1 MTVESVTGSPA
12 PGRPATTA
20 HLRWLGF
27 GAAVDS
33 LGTGLSTVIVLL
45 YFVQVIGFDAVSVTV
60 AMSVGAVLGL
70 LTPIPVG
77 RLADRSGLV
86 GVYVGALCLRGL
98 GFLGYAVV
106 DDYAWFFGIT
116 LGLMALETTT
126 SSLQQSLV
134 AGLFDEAGRVRA
146 MSLVSAV
153 RNAALGAG
161 TLLGGLALATDSRLV
176 NASLLAVNG
185 LSFFVFAVVVSRLGR
200 DLPEPG
206 SRTAEPAEPAEP
218 AELAEPTAPLKP
230 TDAPPV
236 LRNLRFLALAG
247 ANGLLFLHDSV
258 LNELLPLWMVTSV
271 GLSPVVMSVLL
282 VVNTA
287 LSVGLQVLFGRMNG
301 LVSRVR
307 LLLWGSVVLLLVFCA
322 LCVAAERVPA
332 GPAIAVCALA
342 VVLLTIAENVH
353 SVVSWQISFETA
365 PESRRSEYMAAFST
379 GYGLQRVIGP
389 VFLIGVVLA
398 RGDVGWLVLGSVF
411 ALSGIGLGVLSRKGA
426 NRQAH

>member
-1 MTVESVTGSPA
+1 MTVVSVPETPK
-12 PGRPATTA
+12 PGRPAVA
-20 HLRWLGF
+20 SHLRWLGF

-45 YFVQVIGFDAVSVTV
+45 YFVRVIGFDTVSVTV

-77 RLADRSGLV
+77 QLADRTGLV
-86 GVYVGALCLRGL
+86 GTYVGALCLRGV

-116 LGLMALETTT
+116 VLLMALETTT

-134 AGLFDEAGRVRA
+134 AGLLDEAGRVRA

-161 TLLGGLALATDSRLV
+161 TLVGGLALATDSRLV

-185 LSFFVFAVVVSRLGR
+185 LSFFVFAVVVARLGR
-200 DLPEPG
+200 WLNG
-206 SRTAEPAEPAEP
+206 TGTRSAEPEQE
-218 AELAEPTAPLKP
+218 KP
-230 TDAPPV
+230 TRTKGPPPV
-236 LRNLRFLALAG
+236 LRNLRFLALVG

-258 LNELLPLWMVTSV
+258 LNELLPLWMVISV

-287 LSVGLQVLFGRMNG
+287 LSVGLQILFGRMNG
-301 LVSRVR
+301 LVSRTR
-307 LLLWGSVVLLLVFCA
+307 TLLWTSVALLVVFCA
-322 LCVAAERVPA
+322 LCVAAGRVPT
-332 GPAIAVCALA
+332 GPAVAVCALA

-353 SVVSWQISFETA
+353 SVVSWQVSFEWA
-365 PESRRSEYMAAFST
+365 PESRRSEYMAAFSM
-379 GYGLQRVIGP
+379 GYGLQRVVGP
-389 VFLIGVVLA
+389 IFLIGVVLA
-398 RGDVGWLVLGSVF
+398 RGDFGWLVLGSVF
-411 ALSGIGLGVLSRKGA
+411 ALAGGGFGVLSRRGKGA
-426 NRQAH
+426 KPTS